1 MKIYL
6 ASPFFNDNEIANIH
20 RAAEILKAKG
30 HEVFVPMEHDV
41 ENRESLTNAE
51 WAEEIFKID
60 KGGIDDCDAVV
71 LLYGGMYSDSGTA
84 WECGYAYATGKKVI
98 VCCYNIE
105 QTNLMIVNG
114 CHAFLNGIDE
124 LSYYDFD
131 KMPVVRNAGNR
142 SKCICLVRILKL
154 WSGIFFKLSN
164 YKVYYYNINRQM
176 RVIL

>member
-60 KGGIDDCDAVV
+60 KGGLRCGCFALRRNVLRQRNCVGVRICLCDRQKSNSV
-71 LLYGGMYSDSGTA
+71 LL
-84 WECGYAYATGKKVI
+84 
-98 VCCYNIE
+98 
-105 QTNLMIVNG
+105 
-114 CHAFLNGIDE
+114 
-124 LSYYDFD
+124 
-131 KMPVVRNAGNR
+131 
-142 SKCICLVRILKL
+142 
-154 WSGIFFKLSN
+154 
-164 YKVYYYNINRQM
+164 
-176 RVIL
+176 

>member
-20 RAAEILKAKG
+20 RAVEILKAKG

-84 WECGYAYATGKKVI
+84 WECGYAYAT
-98 VCCYNIE
+98 
-105 QTNLMIVNG
+105 
-114 CHAFLNGIDE
+114 
-124 LSYYDFD
+124 
-131 KMPVVRNAGNR
+131 
-142 SKCICLVRILKL
+142 CLLYTSPSPRD
-154 WSGIFFKLSN
+154 S
-164 YKVYYYNINRQM
+164 
-176 RVIL
+176 

>member
-60 KGGIDDCDAVV
+60 KGLELRLRLPEIRIFLC
-71 LLYGGMYSDSGTA
+71 
-84 WECGYAYATGKKVI
+84 W
-98 VCCYNIE
+98 
-105 QTNLMIVNG
+105 TN
-114 CHAFLNGIDE
+114 
-124 LSYYDFD
+124 
-131 KMPVVRNAGNR
+131 R
-142 SKCICLVRILKL
+142 
-154 WSGIFFKLSN
+154 
-164 YKVYYYNINRQM
+164 
-176 RVIL
+176 

>member
-20 RAAEILKAKG
+20 RAVEILKAKG

-71 LLYGGMYSDSGTA
+71 LLSFIYHSPALYPTLRTVLIRLPHSPSFCLRVVMCIST
-84 WECGYAYATGKKVI
+84 VR
-98 VCCYNIE
+98 
-105 QTNLMIVNG
+105 
-114 CHAFLNGIDE
+114 
-124 LSYYDFD
+124 LS
-131 KMPVVRNAGNR
+131 P
-142 SKCICLVRILKL
+142 SK
-154 WSGIFFKLSN
+154 S
-164 YKVYYYNINRQM
+164 
-176 RVIL
+176 